1 MPSASSIK
9 RRQFLSGLMK
19 LLAFIG
25 LVFLSIPFMSSF
37 TTEDIAEKQ
46 TATSHWVITHA
57 LTDLTQGKINALP
70 WSGGLVWVYKRT
82 DSDIKL
88 LKDNKVL
95 LRDSSSEQSDQPEN
109 MKNSFRSASENY
121 FVFIPLENKRS
132 CQVRLNNERD
142 IIIFTEPCFGA
153 KYDAAG
159 RILENTGHEQ
169 QQNLAVPEH
178 IIEGGVLKIG
188 IWRPKV

>member
-1 MPSASSIK
+1 MPSGSSIK

-25 LVFLSIPFMSSF
+25 FVFLSIPFMSSF
-37 TTEDIAEKQ
+37 TTEDIDEKQ
-46 TATSHWVITHA
+46 AATSHWVITHA
-57 LTDLTQGKINALP
+57 LTDLAQGEIKALP
-70 WSGGLVWVYKRT
+70 WSGGLVWVYMRSE
-82 DSDIKL
+82 SDIKL
-88 LKDNKVL
+88 LKDSKVL
-95 LRDSSSEQSDQPEN
+95 LRDSSSEQSDQPES
-109 MKNSFRSASENY
+109 MKNNFRSASENY

-132 CQVRLNNERD
+132 CQVRLNDEREV
-142 IIIFTEPCFGA
+142 IIFTEPCFGA

-159 RILENTGHEQ
+159 RLLENTGHKQ

-178 IIEGGVLKIG
+178 IIEDGILKVG

>member
-1 MPSASSIK
+1 MPSGSSIK

-25 LVFLSIPFMSSF
+25 FVFLSIPFMSSF
-37 TTEDIAEKQ
+37 TTEDINQKQ
-46 TATSHWVITHA
+46 AATSHWVITQA
-57 LTDLTQGKINALP
+57 LTDLAQGEITALS
-70 WSGGLVWVYKRT
+70 WSGGLVWVYTRT
-82 DSDIKL
+82 DRDIDSL
-88 LKDNKVL
+88 RMNKEL

-109 MKNSFRSASENY
+109 MKTNFRSTSENY
-121 FVFIPLENKRS
+121 FVFIPHENKRS
-132 CQVRLNNERD
+132 CQVRLNDAREA
-142 IIIFTEPCFGA
+142 ITFTEPCFGA

-159 RILENTGHEQ
+159 RILENTGHKQ

-178 IIEGGVLKIG
+178 LIEDGILKIG